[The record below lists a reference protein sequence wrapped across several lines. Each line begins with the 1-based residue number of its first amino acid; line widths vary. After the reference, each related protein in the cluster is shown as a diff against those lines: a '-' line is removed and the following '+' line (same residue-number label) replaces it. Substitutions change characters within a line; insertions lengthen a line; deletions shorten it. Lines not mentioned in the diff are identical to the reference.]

1 MTNGNNIPKDP
12 IVSSEDFKTKFKEL
26 LKENPK
32 RNRTAI
38 YREAREYAANCFY
51 MISERQ
57 GDGKIREE
65 KYYYNHYN
73 EDFL

>member
-1 MTNGNNIPKDP
+1 MTNGNNIPKDL
-12 IVSSEDFKTKFKEL
+12 VVKSEDFKTKFKEL

-32 RNRTAI
+32 RNRAAI

-51 MISERQ
+51 MISERNI
-57 GDGKIREE
+57 DGNVYDVKF
-65 KYYYNHYN
+65 YYNHYN